1 MKITHQTPGQM
12 PTVTYTQVTQ
22 PVSNALQSTPGVG
35 ESGQIPRPPAVSG
48 LVNSGANIL
57 GQGPGLL
64 NAVPSQVLI
73 YLQSKLNR

>member
-1 MKITHQTPGQM
+1 M

-35 ESGQIPRPPAVSG
+35 ESGPRPPAVSG

-73 YLQSKLNR
+73 YLQSKLDR